1 MYVIAGVTGNTGS
14 VVAQTLLDAGHP
26 VRVIVRSAD
35 KGTIWKDK
43 GAEVAIADLFD
54 KDAVRTALTGATAAY
69 LLLPPELG
77 REDFLSSRRDL
88 AETLV
93 QAVEESNIAHTV
105 FLSSV
110 AAQHDDKTGP
120 IRTLAYLERLLEK
133 SPAVTTALRPGY
145 FLDNWGAVLPVVQ
158 NDSILPSFLHPLDR
172 SIDMVATGDIG
183 KTAADLLLAPAPQDN
198 HRVVELKGKAQ
209 YAPQDIAASLSR
221 VLEREITPVAVPS
234 ENWAGI
240 LQNAGM
246 ASSVIDL
253 FVEMYDGINNGFITY
268 ENRDVRYGETE
279 LDTFFA
285 RLLQ

>member
-35 KGTIWKDK
+35 KGAIWKDK
-43 GAEVAIADLFD
+43 GAEVAVADLFD
-54 KDAVRTALTGATAAY
+54 KNAVSTALKDATAAY

-88 AETLV
+88 AKTLV
-93 QAVEESNIAHTV
+93 KAVEESNIAHTV

-133 SPAVTTALRPGY
+133 SSATTTALRPGY
-145 FLDNWGAVLPVVQ
+145 FLDNWAAVLPVVQ

-172 SIDMVATGDIG
+172 AIDMIATDDIG

-221 VLEREITPVAVPS
+221 VLEREITPIAVPS
-234 ENWAGI
+234 ENWAET
-240 LQNAGM
+240 LRNAGM
-246 ASSVIDL
+246 ASAVADL
-253 FVEMYDGINNGFITY
+253 FVEMYEGINTGFITY

-279 LDTFFA
+279 LDAFFA